1 MLSVYNYIEKAKECQ
16 NFVYNYRMG
25 VPYFY
30 GDSTF
35 NAIKQN
41 AMDCLFNGCKAILTQ
56 QKIPVSVN
64 REEAIQ
70 YVRTNHEIGC
80 LVSTA
85 LNCLS
90 EWEYNTLNRN
100 DNFAEMWLHDLIYR
114 LQDYCVYLQT
124 NIANR

>member
-1 MLSVYNYIEKAKECQ
+1 MLSLESYISKAKECQ
-16 NFVYNYRMG
+16 NFVYNHRMG
-25 VPYFY
+25 VPYIY

-41 AMDCLFNGCKAILTQ
+41 TMDCLFNGCKAILTQ
-56 QKIPVSVN
+56 NRISVSVN

-70 YVRTNHEIGC
+70 YVRTNHEIGS
-80 LVSTA
+80 LINTA

-90 EWEYNTLNRN
+90 EWEFNTLNRN
-100 DNFAEMWLHDLIYR
+100 DNFAEMWIHDLSSR
-114 LQDYCVYLQT
+114 LKDYCVYLQT

>member
-1 MLSVYNYIEKAKECQ
+1 MLSVESYIEKAKECQ
-16 NFVYNYRMG
+16 NFIYNHRMG
-25 VPYFY
+25 VPYIY

-35 NAIKQN
+35 YAIKQN

-56 QKIPVSVN
+56 HKIPVSVN
-64 REEAIQ
+64 RDEAIQ

-85 LNCLS
+85 LKCLS